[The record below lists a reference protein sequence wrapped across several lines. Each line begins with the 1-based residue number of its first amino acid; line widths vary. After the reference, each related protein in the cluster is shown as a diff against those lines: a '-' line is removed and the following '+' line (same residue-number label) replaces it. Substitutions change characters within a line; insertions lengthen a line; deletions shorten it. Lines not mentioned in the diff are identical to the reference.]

1 MLKITLTY
9 LNGYKEIFRSP
20 VVARKGK
27 RWLFNRYES
36 QSIRYDY
43 SVHAA
48 NLISID
54 VEEV

>member
-20 VVARKGK
+20 VAARKGE
-27 RWLFNRYES
+27 RWFFNRFGS
-36 QSIRYDY
+36 QNIFYDY